1 MAEAVVSVLVEKLLR
16 LLLEEGQQLLE
27 LDDQFDKMKDELRY
41 VKTYLKDAETMRRKD
56 GKETLKLIIQDLR
69 ELVYD
74 AEDIIADCQ
83 ALFMKEHNGCL
94 ADFMSYYSPRL
105 LKFKHKIAKRL
116 KVTNQEIDKVK
127 ERMKSYLAMSPA
139 SITSIG
145 ESSKSRPLS
154 YPILMEETDIVGL
167 TEQSKAVE
175 NLILEADRSPTV
187 IGIVGMGGIGKT
199 TLAQKIC
206 NRDTIKHSFKCII
219 FETISQQCELEDL
232 LKRMLTKMK
241 FDEEGWRRE
250 EVRDLL
256 RTLRSK
262 LEVEDEKY
270 LVILDDVWESEMSW
284 WNSLNS
290 ALPKRNGCCVI
301 VTTRNEAVAK
311 SMGAIDRHINR
322 PQILSD
328 DDSWSLF
335 TKIAFARDG
344 GRCPNP
350 NLESFGKEIVARCG
364 GLPLAIKVVGG
375 MMLGK
380 GDSVHEW
387 RRITQHLKE
396 EMEEKKKDEPLM
408 LSLGLSYEELPPYL
422 KPCLICFSMLP
433 EDYSI
438 EVEDIVDWWIGE
450 GFVLGSEG
458 RTAFEIGRQC
468 MAELVN
474 RCVLIGDKRTPLSG
488 QLWSVKIHDIVRDM
502 IIKIARD
509 ENFTHLDKRGRPEL
523 TVQSRRLGM
532 FSNDIIESIERTE
545 LKKSTIETK
554 LRTLFALDVGEEVV
568 FCKNMEL
575 CKLKRLR
582 VLSVSFKEFSRE
594 EDVMKDWLDGIGSLL
609 HLVYL
614 KIEFCGVKNLPD
626 SVGNLHDLQIL
637 CLSNWYCLEML
648 PPTITKLDKLTS
660 FDIDSCV
667 SLECMAD
674 GIERLSRL
682 ERLRGFRPTISSHK
696 NTSRILHLKNLGQLR
711 ELSIYL
717 KNPNN
722 LAEGELT
729 VLSELQHLRLLAIEF
744 NRNADDAAA
753 LVSKVNHQLSP
764 LRNVEELCLGY
775 YPGESTP
782 IWLNATTFPNL
793 QFLVLIGGDNIKH
806 MDPGFWE
813 KEHGVWKIEGV
824 YLQQLHKFEEK
835 RVRFHEAL
843 PSLKTLEVVDCRFD
857 ERFPVYDDL

>member
-1 MAEAVVSVLVEKLLR
+1 MADAVVSVLVEKLLR

-56 GKETLKLIIQDLR
+56 GKETLKLITQDLR

-83 ALFMKEHNGCL
+83 VHFMKEHNGCL
-94 ADFMSYYSPRL
+94 ADFLSYCSPRL
-105 LKFKHKIAKRL
+105 LKFRHKIAKRL

-127 ERMKSYLAMSPA
+127 ERMGSYLAPMSPA

-145 ESSKSRPLS
+145 GSSKSRPLS

-175 NLILEADRSPTV
+175 KLILEADGSPIV

-232 LKRMLTKMK
+232 LKRMLTKMNVG
-241 FDEEGWRRE
+241 EECLKGK
-250 EVRDLL
+250 EVMDLL
-256 RTLRSK
+256 KTLKSK

-270 LVILDDVWESEMSW
+270 LVVLDDVWENEMSW

-301 VTTRNEAVAK
+301 VTTRNEDVAK

-350 NLESFGKEIVARCG
+350 NLESFGREIAARCG

-380 GDSVHEW
+380 GDSVHDW
-387 RRITQHLKE
+387 RRIAQRLKE

-408 LSLGLSYEELPPYL
+408 LSLGLSYEELPSYL
-422 KPCLICFSMLP
+422 KPCLLCFSMLP

-438 EVEDIVDWWIGE
+438 DVDEIVDWWIGE
-450 GFVLGSEG
+450 GFALGSEG

-474 RCVLIGDKRTPLSG
+474 RCVLISDEKYPLSG

-523 TVQSRRLGM
+523 AVQSRRMCM
-532 FSNDIIESIERTE
+532 FGNGIIERIERTE
-545 LKKSTIETK
+545 LKKSTIESK
-554 LRTLFALDVGEEVV
+554 LRTLFASDIGEVVV

-582 VLSVSFKEFSRE
+582 VLSVSFETFSKKD
-594 EDVMKDWLDGIGSLL
+594 EDVMKDWLDGIASLL

-614 KIEFCGVKNLPD
+614 KIEECGLKNLPD
-626 SVGNLHDLQIL
+626 SVGNLHNLQIL
-637 CLSNWYCLEML
+637 CLSEWNNLKML

-660 FDIDSCV
+660 FDIDNCR
-667 SLECMAD
+667 SLECMPD
-674 GIERLSRL
+674 GIERHSRL

-711 ELSIYL
+711 ELLIRLES
-717 KNPNN
+717 PNN
-722 LAEGELT
+722 LVEGELN
-729 VLSELQHLRLLAIEF
+729 VLSELQHLRLLAIYF
-744 NRNADDAAA
+744 DCDDDAAA
-753 LVSKVNHQLSP
+753 LASKVNHQLSP
-764 LRNVEELCLGY
+764 LRNVEELCLWQY
-775 YPGESTP
+775 LVECNDISQST
-782 IWLNATTFPNL
+782 I
-793 QFLVLIGGDNIKH
+793 
-806 MDPGFWE
+806 
-813 KEHGVWKIEGV
+813 
-824 YLQQLHKFEEK
+824 
-835 RVRFHEAL
+835 
-843 PSLKTLEVVDCRFD
+843 S
-857 ERFPVYDDL
+857 